1 MISIKSV
8 SKAYRQG
15 KQSLPALHDIDITI
29 PEGEIFGI
37 IGRSGAGKSTL
48 VRCINILE
56 RPDQGQMIVNNT
68 DLTQL
73 SPNELRLARRQI
85 GKIFQHFNLLESRN
99 VFDNIALP
107 LELVGT
113 SRKAIKQAI
122 NPLIELVGLQGRE
135 HHYPHQL
142 SGGQKQRVAIARA
155 LAAKPQ
161 VLLCDEATSAL
172 DPETTQTILNLLKD
186 INRRFKLTI
195 VLVTHEM
202 EVVKAICHRVAVLD
216 QGQCVEQ
223 GPVLDLFTNPHEEVT
238 QRLTQST
245 LNVSLPESITAQLRP
260 EATDGSA
267 LIVKLTFVGES
278 TNRPVINDIHDRFK
292 VTTSILQA
300 DLQTISDAPVGV
312 TICQLGGSQQAIQQ
326 ALDYLQEQQIHTE
339 VLGYV

>member
-1 MISIKSV
+1 MINIKNV

-15 KQSLPALHDIDITI
+15 KQSLPALHDINITI

-48 VRCINILE
+48 VRCINLLE
-56 RPDQGQMIVNNT
+56 RPDQGHIIINDT
-68 DLTQL
+68 DLMQL
-73 SPNELRLARRQI
+73 DTNALRLARRQI

-107 LELVGT
+107 LELIGT
-113 SRKAIKQAI
+113 SRKAITQAV

-155 LAAKPQ
+155 LAAKPA

-172 DPETTQTILNLLKD
+172 DPETTQNILNLLKD
-186 INRRFKLTI
+186 INQRLKLTI

-202 EVVKAICHRVAVLD
+202 EVVKNICQRVAVLD

-223 GPVLDLFTNPHEEVT
+223 GRVLDLFTNPQQEVT

-245 LNVSLPESITAQLRP
+245 LHVALPATITTKLCQT
-260 EATDGSA
+260 ATDGNA
-267 LIVKLTFVGES
+267 MIVKLTFVGEN
-278 TNRPVINDIHDRFK
+278 TNRPLISDIHDRFQ

-300 DLQTISDAPVGV
+300 DLQSIGEAPFGI
-312 TICQLGGSQQAIQQ
+312 TICQLGGDQDAIQQ
-326 ALDYLQEQQIHTE
+326 ALTYLQNQQINTK

>member
-1 MISIKSV
+1 MISIKNV
-8 SKAYRQG
+8 SKAYQQG
-15 KQSLPALHDIDITI
+15 KQLLPALHDINITI

-48 VRCINILE
+48 VRCINLLE
-56 RPDQGQMIVNNT
+56 RPDQGRIIVNHT

-73 SPNELRLARRQI
+73 NAKALRLARRQI

-113 SRKAIKQAI
+113 TRKAIVQTLT
-122 NPLIELVGLQGRE
+122 PLIELVGLHNKERY
-135 HHYPHQL
+135 YPHQL

-155 LAAKPQ
+155 LAAKPK

-172 DPETTQTILNLLKD
+172 DPETTQNILNLLKD
-186 INRRFKLTI
+186 INRHFKLTI

-202 EVVKAICHRVAVLD
+202 EVLKAICQRAAVLD
-216 QGQCVEQ
+216 HGQCVEQ
-223 GPVLDLFTNPHEEVT
+223 GSVLDLFTNPQQEVT
-238 QRLTQST
+238 RRLTQST
-245 LNVSLPESITAQLRP
+245 LNVSLPESITSQLRQD
-260 EATDGSA
+260 AAGSKA

-278 TNRPVINDIHDRFK
+278 TKRPVISDIHDRFQ

-300 DLQTISDAPVGV
+300 DLQTISDAPFGV
-312 TICQLGGSQQAIQQ
+312 TICQLGGTQKAIEQ
-326 ALDYLQEQQIHTE
+326 ALAYLQQQQINTQ

>member
-1 MISIKSV
+1 MISIKNV
-8 SKAYRQG
+8 SKAYQQG
-15 KQSLPALHDIDITI
+15 KQSLPALHDINITI

-48 VRCINILE
+48 VRCINLLE
-56 RPDQGQMIVNNT
+56 RPDQGRIIVNHT

-73 SPNELRLARRQI
+73 NAKALRLARRQI

-113 SRKAIKQAI
+113 TRKAIVQTLT
-122 NPLIELVGLQGRE
+122 PLIELVGLHNKERY
-135 HHYPHQL
+135 YPHQL

-155 LAAKPQ
+155 LAAKPK

-172 DPETTQTILNLLKD
+172 DPETTQNILNLLKD
-186 INRRFKLTI
+186 INRHFKLTI

-202 EVVKAICHRVAVLD
+202 EVLKAICQRAAVLD
-216 QGQCVEQ
+216 HGQCVEQ
-223 GPVLDLFTNPHEEVT
+223 GPVLDLFTNPQQEVT
-238 QRLTQST
+238 RRLTQST
-245 LNVSLPESITAQLRP
+245 LNVSLPESITSQLRQD
-260 EATDGSA
+260 AAGSKA

-278 TNRPVINDIHDRFK
+278 TKRPVISDIHDRFQ

-300 DLQTISDAPVGV
+300 DLQTISDAPFGV
-312 TICQLGGSQQAIQQ
+312 TICQLGGTQKAIEQ
-326 ALDYLQEQQIHTE
+326 ALAYLQQQQINTQ